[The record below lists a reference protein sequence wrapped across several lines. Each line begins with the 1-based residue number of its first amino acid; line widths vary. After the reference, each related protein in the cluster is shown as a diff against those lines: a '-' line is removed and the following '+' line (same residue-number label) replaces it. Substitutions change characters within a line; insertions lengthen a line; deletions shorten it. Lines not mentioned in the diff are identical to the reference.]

1 MMSAMGATTTLMT
14 FEEFEHLPD
23 EPNKLELIDG
33 ELIRMPPAITK
44 HMRIVMR
51 LYDILRDMV
60 RMLGGMGL
68 PHDLGEVFAETG
80 YLIGSNWV
88 TPDVSIT
95 HAGQQEGKYLEGAPA
110 LAVEVISKANTAKMM
125 QRKVKLYLENGAR
138 EVWVLYPR
146 TESASV
152 YRGKTSVEVEGKLTS
167 ELLPGLSI
175 DLSEVFAA
183 QKGPR
188 R

>member
-1 MMSAMGATTTLMT
+1 MGATTTSMT
-14 FEEFEHLPD
+14 FEQFEHLPD

-51 LYDILRDMV
+51 LYDILRDLM

-68 PHDLGEVFAETG
+68 AHDLGEVFAETG

-95 HAGQQEGKYLEGAPA
+95 HSGQREGKYLEGAPA
-110 LAVEVISKANTAKMM
+110 LAVEVISKANTAEMM
-125 QRKVKLYLENGAR
+125 QRKVKLYLQNGAR

-146 TESASV
+146 SESASV
-152 YRGKTSVEVEGKLTS
+152 YRGKTSIEVEGTLTS
-167 ELLPGLSI
+167 ELLPGVSI
-175 DLSEVFAA
+175 NLSEVFAA
-183 QKGPR
+183 QKGPGR
-188 R
+188 